1 VINEE
6 IREDASCFKADGK
19 GCGVGSDV
27 PNIYKQYPSFL
38 GIIAQ
43 IISKIWI
50 IKKERFCPGEHTDL
64 VVCSYSMYGSLGAF
78 GK

>member
-1 VINEE
+1 LALMYRTYINS
-6 IREDASCFKADGK
+6 IPLS
-19 GCGVGSDV
+19 
-27 PNIYKQYPSFL
+27 

-43 IISKIWI
+43 IISQIWI